1 MACRL
6 LLVSPVTYWRY
17 FNVNGD
23 VSVVVSRDDVLRHV
37 VSGQCVHDASHDA
50 FLRGKK
56 TNARLNG
63 GLLFLWG

>member
-1 MACRL
+1 MG
-6 LLVSPVTYWRY
+6 T
-17 FNVNGD
+17 

-37 VSGQCVHDASHDA
+37 LAVNVVHDASHDA

-56 TNARLNG
+56 PMPGLTG